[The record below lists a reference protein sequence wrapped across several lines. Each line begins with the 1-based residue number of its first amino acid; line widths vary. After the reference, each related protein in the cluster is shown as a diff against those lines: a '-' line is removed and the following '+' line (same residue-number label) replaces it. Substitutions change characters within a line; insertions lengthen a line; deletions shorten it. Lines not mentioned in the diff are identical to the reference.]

1 MLLLCILGT
10 LKNPICVVDPSQG
23 LIEKAKKRPNIIA
36 ICTSADEFLASEEC
50 CEYNK
55 FLFCR
60 SSHHLL
66 DKKKTF
72 MALYKRLQPGSICVV
87 VAGGKRT
94 SLPLWKSLREDF
106 TKDMHVKAE
115 DLESCGFETT
125 LTNVEL
131 IGHVTKEQW
140 YEKIRSRIFSTLL
153 EMSDEEIEVGI
164 TEIDNTLLSDVDIHE
179 EISIKHD
186 MRCIVAQKI

>member
-23 LIEKAKKRPNIIA
+23 FIEIAKKRPNIIA

-50 CEYNK
+50 CGYNK

-72 MALYKRLQPGSICVV
+72 MALYKHLQPGSMCVIL
-87 VAGGKRT
+87 AGEKKT

-106 TKDMHVKAE
+106 IKDMHIKAE

-125 LTNVEL
+125 LTNVEV
-131 IGHVTKEQW
+131 IGRVTKEQW
-140 YEKIRSRIFSTLL
+140 YEKIRSRIFSKLW
-153 EMSDEEIEVGI
+153 EMSDEELEAGI
-164 TEIDNTLLSDVDIHE
+164 TEIDNTLFSDVDIHE

-186 MRCIVAQKI
+186 LRCIVAQKN